1 MWELISRAV
10 YEKRGFFNRHG
21 WMDGLMDEQID
32 AWTILSL
39 KII

>member
-1 MWELISRAV
+1 M
-10 YEKRGFFNRHG
+10 KRGVFLIG
-21 WMDGLMDEQID
+21 MDGLMDEQID